1 MAIAISQEAFDAM
14 VRENMEDLGMDPDEA
29 LADAVEALTLQGAD
43 LSGVIKRVP
52 GEAAAAEVSP
62 VVRVL
67 DELKASH
74 STSVGS
80 GQDLNGLVSLLD
92 ELRGL
97 CCSDE
102 GTENAA
108 IAVRNGGVEALVALC
123 ASARVGHER
132 LLASALKTL
141 SSVIRDLGS
150 TEKFRKSEG
159 PKIVMDLLKDDSESS
174 DLLDAGFS
182 VVAAGSA
189 GNEVVKESFMDL
201 KVDELILQVMRGKSK
216 ANMQSLFDAIRVLL
230 TPDDNRVVASQ
241 VYGYSR
247 RFAEIGIAEV
257 LVNALREQV
266 TPSIMPSAC
275 AALKS
280 IAVNDE
286 ICRSISENGGIDV
299 LLQCID
305 EAGEQK
311 NKVIARSCCS
321 LLSKLAASDANK
333 SVIIQRG
340 GFDRF
345 LKLTSR
351 FSEDPSI
358 IQEVMSMVTIL
369 TLRSPENAARA
380 MEVGYGT
387 LAIQSMQKF
396 PSSGQT
402 QKQACLMIRNL
413 VVRNPENRTILLND
427 GAEKL
432 IRKAKLMHGSC
443 KDAASSALR
452 DLGLQNYNA

>member
-14 VRENMEDLGMDPDEA
+14 VRENMEDLGMDADEA
-29 LADAVEALTLQGAD
+29 LADAVEALSLQGAD
-43 LSGVIKRVP
+43 LSGIIKRVP

-74 STSVGS
+74 SSSGGL
-80 GQDLNGLVSLLD
+80 GQDLDGLVSLIH

-97 CCSDE
+97 CCSGD
-102 GTENAA
+102 GSENTAV
-108 IAVRNGGVEALVALC
+108 AVRNGGVEALVGLC
-123 ASARVGHER
+123 ASARIEQEK
-132 LLASALKTL
+132 LLASALKAL
-141 SSVIRDLGS
+141 SSMLRDVES
-150 TEKFRKSEG
+150 TEKFRQSEG
-159 PKIVMDLLKDDSESS
+159 PKIVMDILKGGSESS

-182 VVAAGSA
+182 VVSAGSA

-201 KVDELILQVMRGKSK
+201 KVDELILHVMREKSK
-216 ANMQSLFDAIRVLL
+216 ANVQSLYDAIRVLL

-257 LVNALREQV
+257 LVSALGEKV
-266 TPSIMPSAC
+266 APSSLPSAC

-299 LLQCID
+299 LLQCIG

-311 NKVIARSCCS
+311 NKVIAKSCCS

-333 SVIIQRG
+333 SVIIQQG

-358 IQEVMSMVTIL
+358 IQEVMSMVTVL

-380 MEVGYGT
+380 MEAGYGT
-387 LAIQSMQKF
+387 LAIQAMQRF

-413 VVRNPENRTILLND
+413 VVRNPENRTMLLND

-432 IRKAKLMHGSC
+432 IRKAKGMHGSC
-443 KDAASSALR
+443 RDAASSALR
-452 DLGLQNYNA
+452 DLGLDNYNA

>member
-14 VRENMEDLGMDPDEA
+14 VRENMEDLGMDADEA
-29 LADAVEALTLQGAD
+29 LADAVEVLSLQGAD
-43 LSGVIKRVP
+43 LSGIIKRVP

-74 STSVGS
+74 SSS
-80 GQDLNGLVSLLD
+80 GGLRQDLDGLVSLID
-92 ELRGL
+92 ELRDL
-97 CCSDE
+97 CCSGD
-102 GTENAA
+102 GSENTA
-108 IAVRNGGVEALVALC
+108 IAVRNGGVEALVGLC
-123 ASARVGHER
+123 ASARIEQER
-132 LLASALKTL
+132 LLASALKAL
-141 SSVIRDLGS
+141 SSMLRDVGS
-150 TEKFRKSEG
+150 TEKFRQSEG
-159 PKIVMDLLKDDSESS
+159 PKIVMDILKGGSESS

-201 KVDELILQVMRGKSK
+201 KVDELILHVMREKSK
-216 ANMQSLFDAIRVLL
+216 TNVQSLYDAIRVLL

-241 VYGYSR
+241 
-247 RFAEIGIAEV
+247 
-257 LVNALREQV
+257 
-266 TPSIMPSAC
+266 
-275 AALKS
+275 
-280 IAVNDE
+280 DE

-299 LLQCID
+299 LLQCIG

-333 SVIIQRG
+333 SVIIQQG

-358 IQEVMSMVTIL
+358 IQEVMSMVTVL

-380 MEVGYGT
+380 MEAGYGT
-387 LAIQSMQKF
+387 LAIQAMQRF

-432 IRKAKLMHGSC
+432 IRKAKGMHGSC

-452 DLGLQNYNA
+452 DLGLDNYNA